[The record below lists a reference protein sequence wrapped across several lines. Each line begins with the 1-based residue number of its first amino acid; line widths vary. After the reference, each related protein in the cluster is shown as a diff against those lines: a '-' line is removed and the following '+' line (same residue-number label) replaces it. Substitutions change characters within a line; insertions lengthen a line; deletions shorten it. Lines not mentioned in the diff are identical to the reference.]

1 MRILITNDDGIESS
15 VLPTFVEWAKKYGEV
30 TVVVPAE
37 EQSGKSQAIDFRNN
51 PKVQKVDLC
60 EGCDVYSMTSTPA
73 DCVRFAVLGLHKEYD
88 IVFSGINKGY
98 NLGDDISYSGTVG
111 AICEASRLKMKGI
124 AFSTD
129 FTTFEY
135 ALQEIDDAYNFILEN
150 RLLEHS
156 ELLNVNFPIR
166 KSRGIAIT
174 LQGGAYYSDEFVH
187 LGEGVYLQTGDPV
200 VYEGDD
206 LTEDIHAIANGY
218 ISITPLTSSKN
229 NYPAYEQIK
238 NIRK

>member
-1 MRILITNDDGIESS
+1 MRILITNDDGIESL
-15 VLPTFVEWAKKYGEV
+15 VLPAFIEWAKRHGEV

-37 EQSGKSQAIDFRNN
+37 EQSGKSQAIDFRNH
-51 PKVQKVDLC
+51 PTVKRVDLV
-60 EGCDVYSMTSTPA
+60 EGCEVYSMTSTPA

-111 AICEASRLKMKGI
+111 AICEASRLNMKGI

-129 FTTFEY
+129 FTTFEF
-135 ALQEIDDAYNFILEN
+135 ALREIDSAYNFIVEN
-150 RLLEHS
+150 KMLDNTD
-156 ELLNVNFPIR
+156 LLNVNFPICE
-166 KSRGIAIT
+166 SRGISIT

-187 LGEGVYLQTGDPV
+187 LGDGVYLQTGEPV
-200 VYEGDD
+200 IYEGEDI
-206 LTEDIHAIANGY
+206 TEDIHAIANGY

-229 NYPAYEQIK
+229 NYPAYELLK
-238 NIRK
+238 NLKK

>member
-15 VLPTFVEWAKKYGEV
+15 VLPAFIEWAKRYGEV

-37 EQSGKSQAIDFRNN
+37 EQSGKSQAIDFRNH
-51 PKVQKVDLC
+51 PTVKKIDLV
-60 EGCDVYSMTSTPA
+60 EGCEVYSMTSTPA

-111 AICEASRLKMKGI
+111 AICEASRLNMKGI

-129 FTTFEY
+129 FTTFEF
-135 ALQEIDDAYNFILEN
+135 ALREIDSAYNFIVEN
-150 RLLEHS
+150 RMLDNTD
-156 ELLNVNFPIR
+156 LLNVNFPICE
-166 KSRGIAIT
+166 SRGIAIT

-187 LGEGVYLQTGDPV
+187 LGDGVYLQTGEPV

-206 LTEDIHAIANGY
+206 ITEDIHAIANGY

-229 NYPAYEQIK
+229 NYPAYELLK
-238 NIRK
+238 NLKK